1 MPTHET
7 NEPMTAQVP
16 AASRRI
22 LIVDDN
28 LDGAESLAMV
38 LEEAGHT
45 THVAHDG
52 VEAIA
57 AAERVRPEAVLLD
70 IGLPKLDG
78 YEVCHRIRETSW
90 GKPLLM
96 VALTGWGQDE
106 DRHRSRQAG
115 FDAHLVKPV
124 DFELLF
130 KLLAARPAG
139 SEARRDGAND
149 AATDVP
155 P

>member
-1 MPTHET
+1 MPTRET
-7 NEPMTAQVP
+7 NEPMAGPPP

-28 LDGAESLAMV
+28 LDGAESLAML

-78 YEVCHRIRETSW
+78 YEVCHRIREKPW

-96 VALTGWGQDE
+96 VALTGWGQEE
-106 DRHRSRQAG
+106 DRHRAQQAG

-130 KLLAARPAG
+130 KLLAARPAEG
-139 SEARRDGAND
+139 EAERD
-149 AATDVP
+149 AAADAP
-155 P
+155 PRS